1 MASQLRVLCTDA
13 IREIRNNIMIGSLR
27 GKVLRIDGVT
37 ALIEVSTGVGYEV
50 DMPVS
55 CLSELKIDAPCFVY
69 IHHVVREDAQV
80 LFGFSSLTQR
90 ALFRALIKVN
100 GVGPKMALAV
110 LSTFSVDEFVSSVL
124 QEKSS
129 SLEQIP
135 GVGKKTA
142 SRLVVE
148 LKDSLKNFA
157 NDNTQS
163 LQANQGQINSSDDRF
178 SDAVAAMTA
187 LGYKENDSV
196 KYVKLVLKDDPSLST
211 QQIIVKALS
220 LISKGG
226 R

>member
-1 MASQLRVLCTDA
+1 MATLPDS
-13 IREIRNNIMIGSLR
+13 
-27 GKVLRIDGVT
+27 
-37 ALIEVSTGVGYEV
+37 
-50 DMPVS
+50 
-55 CLSELKIDAPCFVY
+55 
-69 IHHVVREDAQV
+69 
-80 LFGFSSLTQR
+80 
-90 ALFRALIKVN
+90 
-100 GVGPKMALAV
+100 LAV

-124 QEKSS
+124 QEKAS

-148 LKDSLKNFA
+148 LKDTLKNFA
-157 NDNTQS
+157 NDSGQS
-163 LQANQGQINSSDDRF
+163 LQSKQGDVSSSDDRF

-196 KYVKLVLKDDPSLST
+196 KYVKLVLKEEPSLST

-220 LISKGG
+220 VISKGG